1 MPGGIDYSEKRRA
14 PRAPIGIIVRVE
26 TESGGRHYYSRN
38 LSASG
43 AFLLAEEP
51 LDEETQVDME
61 MFLPL
66 VSTPVKARGEVVWHQ
81 RQDPSGFA
89 VRFTDISEGA
99 RKLIRWVVERYL
111 GKPQGK

>member
-1 MPGGIDYSEKRRA
+1 MLGGIDYSEKRRA
-14 PRAPIGIIVRVE
+14 QRAPIGIIVRVE

-43 AFLLAEEP
+43 AFLLAEDP
-51 LDEETQVDME
+51 LDEETLVELE

-111 GKPQGK
+111 GKPQEK